1 MDSHAD
7 FRLGSKESSA
17 ESEEARISFEDAS
30 TVFDDPFEVTVYDA
44 DHSSEEHRFITLGQM
59 ANGRI
64 IVLCYKEERVDLYRI
79 ISARDAT
86 SRERNAYEE
95 GEI

>member
-1 MDSHAD
+1 MLTFVWDRKKAALSLKKHD
-7 FRLGSKESSA
+7 ISS
-17 ESEEARISFEDAS
+17 EDAS
-30 TVFDDPFEVTVYDA
+30 TVLNDPFEVTVYDA
-44 DHSSEEHRFITLGQM
+44 DHSFDEHRFITLGQL

-64 IVLCYKEERVDLYRI
+64 IVVCYKEERADLYRI

-86 SRERNAYEE
+86 PRERKTYEE

>member
-1 MDSHAD
+1 MLTFVWDRKKAA
-7 FRLGSKESSA
+7 LNLKKQG
-17 ESEEARISFEDAS
+17 ISFEDAS

-44 DHSSEEHRFITLGQM
+44 DHSFEEHRFITLGQM

-64 IVLCYKEERVDLYRI
+64 IVVCYKEERVDLYRI

>member
-1 MDSHAD
+1 MLTFVWDRKKAALNLKKH
-7 FRLGSKESSA
+7 G
-17 ESEEARISFEDAS
+17 ISFEDAS

-44 DHSSEEHRFITLGQM
+44 DHSFEEHRFITLGQM

>member
-1 MDSHAD
+1 MLTFVWDRKKAA
-7 FRLGSKESSA
+7 LNLKKQGIA
-17 ESEEARISFEDAS
+17 FEDAS
-30 TVFDDPFEVTVYDA
+30 TVFEDPFEVTVYDT
-44 DHSSEEHRFITLGQM
+44 DHSFDEHRFITLGQM
-59 ANGRI
+59 ANRRL
-64 IVLCYKEERVDLYRI
+64 IVVCYKEERADLYRI

>member
-1 MDSHAD
+1 MLTFVWDRKKAALNLKKH
-7 FRLGSKESSA
+7 G
-17 ESEEARISFEDAS
+17 ISFEDAS

-44 DHSSEEHRFITLGQM
+44 DHSFEEHRFITLGQM

-64 IVLCYKEERVDLYRI
+64 IVVCYKEERVDLYRI

>member
-1 MDSHAD
+1 MLTFVWDRKKAALNLKKH
-7 FRLGSKESSA
+7 G
-17 ESEEARISFEDAS
+17 ISFEDAS
-30 TVFDDPFEVTVYDA
+30 TVFDDPFEVTVCDA
-44 DHSSEEHRFITLGQM
+44 DHGSEEHRFITLGQM